1 VPRFS
6 PEHFARLTLLD
17 PMKRKQLQKGI
28 DQLAEEG
35 TVQVFT
41 EKGREKD
48 PILGVV
54 GRLQFEVLTY
64 RLEHEYGAKAE
75 IQLLPFAYA
84 RWVDGPK
91 SPEELTAKRIAMGV
105 TDLDGRPVALLR
117 NDWELSVAVRDNPAW
132 VFNETAPIR
141 AAEPR

>member
-1 VPRFS
+1 
-6 PEHFARLTLLD
+6 
-17 PMKRKQLQKGI
+17 MKRKQLQKGI

-35 TVQVFT
+35 TVQIFT

-75 IQLLPFAYA
+75 IELLPYSYA

-91 SPEELTAKRIAMGV
+91 SPEELTAKRIAMAV
-105 TDLDGRPVALLR
+105 LDLDGRPVALMR
-117 NDWELSVAVRDNPAW
+117 NEWELNVAIRDNASW

-141 AAEPR
+141 AAEKK

>member
-1 VPRFS
+1 MPRFS
-6 PEHFARLTLLD
+6 PEHFARLRLLD

-35 TVQVFT
+35 TVQLFT

-75 IQLLPFAYA
+75 IELLPYQHA
-84 RWVDGPK
+84 RWVDGPSK
-91 SPEELTAKRIAMGV
+91 PEELTAKRIAMAV
-105 TDLDGRPVALLR
+105 LDIDGRPVALMR
-117 NDWELSVAVRDNPAW
+117 NDWELSVAMRDNPSW
-132 VFNETAPIR
+132 KFNETAPIR
-141 AAEPR
+141 AGD

>member
-1 VPRFS
+1 
-6 PEHFARLTLLD
+6 
-17 PMKRKQLQKGI
+17 
-28 DQLAEEG
+28 
-35 TVQVFT
+35 VFV

-75 IQLLPFAYA
+75 IELLPYQYA
-84 RWVDGPK
+84 RWVDGPRT
-91 SPEELTAKRIAMGV
+91 PEELLAKRIQMAV
-105 TDLDGRPVALLR
+105 LDLDGRPVAMMR
-117 NDWELSVAVRDNPAW
+117 NDWELSVAQRDNPSW

-141 AAEPR
+141 AGG